1 MINLSVSKTI
11 SQRHLTFIDNVVNA
25 LFESYKGD
33 YLITID
39 SKKFIDD
46 DGSHAGFC
54 FGDDQESAVDIATH
68 FYYED
73 GEEARYTPVE
83 IAMNLAHELVHAKQF
98 AHGQINMVDHVW
110 RHGKETIDCTGLEYA
125 ETPWE
130 VEAYEYEKFLT
141 ELFWREDD

>member
-1 MINLSVSKTI
+1 MVNLSVSKKL
-11 SQRHLTFIDNVVNA
+11 SKRHMTFIDDVVNA
-25 LFESYKGD
+25 LFDSYKGD

-46 DGSHAGFC
+46 DGGHAGFC
-54 FGDDQESAVDIATH
+54 FGDDEESAVDIATH

-73 GEEARYTPVE
+73 GEIGRYTPVE

-130 VEAYEYEKFLT
+130 VEAYTLEPLLT
-141 ELFWREDD
+141 DIFWREEC